1 MRLFRLLLLGG
12 ATFSWCL
19 LSTLGRELRQKSV
32 LRWRHMT
39 SSDVGRP
46 IHGKGLSSTRE
57 PFDAKDESIRD
68 RVSQRIVRLGVPNLR
83 VVAAYGERMLYSR
96 DQSEIPRILKTF
108 AFRTHPDAVVQ
119 PLSVEALSAVLRHAL
134 SEGVTI
140 VPRGAGSS
148 PFGGSVPVMGGI
160 VVDMSRMDAILEV
173 NEDDKTIT
181 VQAGARWADIDHELS
196 KSGLRVPTCP
206 SSKFSTVG
214 GWIATGGLGINSYS
228 KGHLSANVLAL
239 ELVSPDG
246 VVRRLS
252 QADPGFAQVFGSEGQ
267 LGVVATAIIALA
279 EIPRV
284 GGPHLLLFDSSQEA
298 LEFAGKVLASD
309 VGPGHVIFESESK
322 IRLVSGAL
330 GGEHLKMLDAV
341 VVSLEGQESE
351 ERFAK
356 LLKKLGVSEQKEYVA
371 RYLWNERFFPMK
383 MRTEGPG
390 MLGAE
395 VLMPTEKLGDA
406 MDDATTACKAMGLD
420 PMFEIHYLP
429 DGEALML
436 CFFLADQGN
445 TFAYTVDAF
454 KSLVLTRLLIDAG
467 ARPYS
472 IGIWNHAFSDHI
484 DRSERESLERLK
496 AKLDPLDI
504 MNTGKYFVLSGRW
517 AGLGGKIF
525 DPRVMKP
532 ILEVIVKLPTLSFP
546 LLGMLSGLLR
556 ERFDPK
562 RRDRVV
568 TIADECAM
576 CGSCVSVCPAY
587 QLTGDERVTAR
598 GKLITAKAVA
608 GGFPIS
614 QEHAHRIFLCMKCKA
629 CEQVCQSKL
638 ELIPAFEEFEGV
650 LEKSFGKDTKEIERF
665 LRFAERSPVY
675 DALIANGLVVGAPR
689 HERGGELRDV

>member
-1 MRLFRLLLLGG
+1 
-12 ATFSWCL
+12 
-19 LSTLGRELRQKSV
+19 
-32 LRWRHMT
+32 MT

-46 IHGKGLSSTRE
+46 IHGKGLPSTRE
-57 PFDAKDESIRD
+57 PFGAKEESIRD
-68 RVSQRIVRLGVPNLR
+68 RVSQRIVRLGVSNLR
-83 VVAAYGERMLYSR
+83 VIAASGERMLYSR

-228 KGHLSANVLAL
+228 KGHLSANVLSL

-267 LGVVATAIIALA
+267 LGVVATATIALA

-406 MDDATTACKAMGLD
+406 MDGATAACKAMGLD

-454 KSLVLTRLLIDAG
+454 KSLVLARLLIDAG

-472 IGIWNHAFSDHI
+472 IGIWNHAFSDHM
-484 DRSERESLERLK
+484 DRTERESLERLK

-504 MNTGKYFVLSGRW
+504 MNTGKYFALSGRW

-568 TIADECAM
+568 AIADECAM

>member
-1 MRLFRLLLLGG
+1 M
-12 ATFSWCL
+12 
-19 LSTLGRELRQKSV
+19 LSTLGRELRRTSV

-39 SSDVGRP
+39 SSGVGRP
-46 IHGKGLSSTRE
+46 IHGIGLPSTRE
-57 PFDAKDESIRD
+57 EFDAKDESVRD
-68 RVSQRIVRLGVPNLR
+68 RVSRRILGLGVPNLR
-83 VVAAYGERMLYSR
+83 VIAASGERMLYSR

-119 PLSVEALSAVLRHAL
+119 PLSVEALSAVLRHAQ
-134 SEGVTI
+134 SEGATV

-148 PFGGSVPVMGGI
+148 PFGGSVPVTGGI

-173 NEDDKTIT
+173 DESEKTIT

-228 KGHLSANVLAL
+228 KGHLSANVLSL

-246 VVRRLS
+246 VARRLS

-267 LGVVATAIIALA
+267 LGVIATATIALA
-279 EIPRV
+279 EIPKV
-284 GGPHLLLFDSSQEA
+284 GGPHLLLFDSPQEA
-298 LEFAGKVLASD
+298 LEFADSVMESD
-309 VGPGHVIFESESK
+309 VGPGHVIFESETK
-322 IRLVSGAL
+322 VKLVSGAL
-330 GGEHLKMLDAV
+330 GGEHLRMLDAV

-356 LLKKLGVSEQKEYVA
+356 LLKKLGLSEQKEYVA

-383 MRTEGPG
+383 VRTEGPG

-395 VLMPTEKLGDA
+395 VLMPAEKLDGA
-406 MDDATTACKAMGLD
+406 MDGATAACKAMGLD

-472 IGIWNHAFSDHI
+472 IGIWNHAFSDHM
-484 DRSERESLERLK
+484 DMSERESLERLK

-525 DPRVMKP
+525 APRVMRP
-532 ILEVIVKLPTLSFP
+532 LLEVIVKLPSLSLS
-546 LLGMLSGLLR
+546 LLGKLSCLLR
-556 ERFDPK
+556 EKFEPK

-568 TIADECAM
+568 AIADECAM

-587 QLTGDERVTAR
+587 QLTGDERVSAR

-608 GGFPIS
+608 GGFPITR
-614 QEHAHRIFLCMKCKA
+614 EHAHRMFLCMRCKA

-638 ELIPAFEEFEGV
+638 ELIPAFDEFERV
-650 LEKSFGKDTKEIERF
+650 LEQSFGKDAKEIERF
-665 LRFAERSPVY
+665 LRFAEQSPVY
-675 DALIANGLVVGAPR
+675 DSLVAVGLVVGAPR
-689 HERGGELRDV
+689 CERGGELRDV